1 MLRRNA
7 WGRGQATEVTVAVT
21 RLADD
26 LGVIRLHALCHPDNT
41 SSAHVLAKAGF
52 LREGVLRRHTCFPN
66 IGLDEPQD
74 VEIWARVN
82 R

>member
-1 MLRRNA
+1 
-7 WGRGQATEVTVAVT
+7 
-21 RLADD
+21 
-26 LGVIRLHALCHPDNT
+26 VIRLHDLCHPDNIA
-41 SSAHVLAKAGF
+41 SACVLAKAGF

-74 VEIWARVN
+74 VEIWARVT